1 MKTTDN
7 ELLKIKEI
15 AFIGKVTASLSHEIK
30 NILATINELSGLVG
44 DLLIKGDQ
52 KKIPHFTRLAQLNI
66 NMQEQVKRGVE
77 IVKRLNL
84 FAHSMDEE
92 ASFSDLNDIVLLTA
106 DIAKRLARLKG
117 VGLEI
122 IPTNNTIID
131 IHNDPFKIEQI
142 LFGCIEYMLD
152 LPAKKS
158 LITITVRQNKDD
170 TSIIISDDSSKAS
183 PSCGHNGAEE
193 TGDLQM
199 TFLNILVNEIGG
211 SVNFTQSQSGNT
223 ITLSL
228 PLKPP

>member
-1 MKTTDN
+1 MKRTDDQ
-7 ELLKIKEI
+7 LLKIKEI

-66 NMQEQVKRGVE
+66 NMQEQVKRGID
-77 IVKRLNL
+77 IVKRLNR

-92 ASFSDLNDIVLLTA
+92 ASYSDLNDIILLTV

-117 VGLEI
+117 VGLET
-122 IPTNNTIID
+122 IPTNNPIID

-142 LFGCIEYMLD
+142 LFGCIEYLLD

-158 LITITVRQNKDD
+158 LITITVKQNKDD
-170 TSIIISDDSSKAS
+170 TSIIISDDSSKVS
-183 PSCGHNGAEE
+183 PSCGDNGIEK
-193 TGDLQM
+193 TSDLQT
-199 TFLNILVNEIGG
+199 TFLNILMNEIGG